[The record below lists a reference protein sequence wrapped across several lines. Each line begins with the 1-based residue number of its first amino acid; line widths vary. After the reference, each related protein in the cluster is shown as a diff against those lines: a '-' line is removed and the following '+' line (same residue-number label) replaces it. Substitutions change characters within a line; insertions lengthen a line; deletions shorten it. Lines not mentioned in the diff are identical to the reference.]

1 MPASRSSRRCSQR
14 ASSTNSAWSSP
25 RRSRAAGA
33 GSSTACP
40 RSGSSRCR
48 ARPHPADPCSSTTAL
63 SGRRRSRAAHPLHP
77 LASLRAMRFPWDE
90 SGRAFADAASLFVRT
105 AALVGDRW
113 QEPGLGEWDV
123 RALVGH
129 TSRSLLTVEEYLA
142 RPAATVEV
150 PSAPA
155 YYAATSAMAAGPGV
169 AARGV
174 AAGQALGDDPATA
187 VAGLAARV
195 VPLVERS
202 DGTDL
207 LTTLAGGM
215 RLDDYLPT
223 RTFELAVHTCD
234 L

>member
-1 MPASRSSRRCSQR
+1 
-14 ASSTNSAWSSP
+14 
-25 RRSRAAGA
+25 
-33 GSSTACP
+33 
-40 RSGSSRCR
+40 
-48 ARPHPADPCSSTTAL
+48 
-63 SGRRRSRAAHPLHP
+63 
-77 LASLRAMRFPWDE
+77 MRFPWDE
-90 SGRAFADAASLFVRT
+90 SRRAFADAAAGFVRT
-105 AALVGDRW
+105 VALVGDRW

-202 DGTDL
+202 DGADL

-234 L
+234 LATALGLPLEVPATAATQALRLVSELAVSSGQAGPLLLAATGRPVLPPGYSVL